1 MKYTFAVSVL
11 LGLASYEDVRAVQ
24 LKQLISIDEETE
36 CEDWDDMDSNIG
48 VFNSQSYAQDTP
60 SGYDSLV
67 EEVAQ
72 KQELME
78 KQKHE
83 AAV

>member
-1 MKYTFAVSVL
+1 
-11 LGLASYEDVRAVQ
+11 
-24 LKQLISIDEETE
+24 
-36 CEDWDDMDSNIG
+36 MDSNIG